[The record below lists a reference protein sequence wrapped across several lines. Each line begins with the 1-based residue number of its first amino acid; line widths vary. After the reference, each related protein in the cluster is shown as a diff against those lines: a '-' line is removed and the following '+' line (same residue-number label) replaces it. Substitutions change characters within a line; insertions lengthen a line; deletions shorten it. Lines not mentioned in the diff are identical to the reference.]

1 MFKAW
6 GECFSPEHPGVAT
19 LDCITVVFQNVVM
32 AALLF
37 AGIVALFMIILG
49 GIKFL
54 TSGGDP
60 KQVEG
65 ARNTLTWAIVGL
77 ILILLSFFI
86 LNLIGFITGVD
97 LSKFGFPP
105 PAPLPATTRTL

>member
-1 MFKAW
+1 MFQKW
-6 GECFSPEHPGVAT
+6 DSCFAKDVPNAGNTAT
-19 LDCITVVFQNVVM
+19 FDCLTVIFQNVVT

-65 ARNTLTWAIVGL
+65 ARNTLTWAIIGL

-86 LNLIGFITGVD
+86 LNLIGFITGVN
-97 LSKFGFPP
+97 LSKFGFS
-105 PAPLPATTRTL
+105 

>member
-1 MFKAW
+1 MFKDW
-6 GECFSPEHPGVAT
+6 KSCLEKVTTETNGQKTTNEGIP
-19 LDCITVVFQNVVM
+19 LDCVTFVFQNVLT

-37 AGIVALFMIILG
+37 AGIVALLMIILG

-77 ILILLSFFI
+77 VLVLLSFFI
-86 LNLIGFITGVD
+86 LNLIGFVTGVN
-97 LSKFGFPP
+97 LSTFGFPKD
-105 PAPLPATTRTL
+105 

>member
-1 MFKAW
+1 MFKEW
-6 GECFSPEHPGVAT
+6 SGCFDLAHPGVAT
-19 LDCITVVFQNVVM
+19 LDCVTVVFQNVLT

-37 AGIVALFMIILG
+37 AGIVALLMIILG

-54 TSGGDP
+54 ISGGDP

-97 LSKFGFPP
+97 LSTFGFPKD
-105 PAPLPATTRTL
+105 